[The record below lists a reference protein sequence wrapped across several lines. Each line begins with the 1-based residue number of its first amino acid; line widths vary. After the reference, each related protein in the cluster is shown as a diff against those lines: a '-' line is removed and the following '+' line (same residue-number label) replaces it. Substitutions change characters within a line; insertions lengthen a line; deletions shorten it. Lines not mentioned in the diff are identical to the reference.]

1 MRTTGVPAVLA
12 LLIAGSTCPAAEDL
26 STAAGVRAWTESVV
40 IPTYPVGPA
49 SIVPLFESTDGVV
62 IYPYTKMDE
71 LSFERDDRQYEAYVL
86 ENEYLRI
93 MVLPAVGGR
102 VFSMYD
108 RVNGRE
114 VLYRPVSVKPSL
126 IGIRGA
132 WICGGLE
139 WNFVDV
145 HNATTHQR
153 VSCRLLRGDD
163 GRASIVVGD
172 TERIFG
178 MSWTVELTLRPGRA
192 CLEVRIV
199 IRNRRPV
206 RQRASY
212 WTIAGFEATDQTQ
225 IIFPVWKVTGHFG
238 RQLLDWPV
246 RGGCDLSWYRRHQK
260 PDGIYRAGGRE
271 EFIAVYDHGRDV
283 GLGQFADLE
292 SLPGRK
298 FWVWG
303 NGDLGRHFTK
313 VLTDDDRP
321 YLEVESGDHLV
332 GIEGYYLWPHE
343 QRQYVE
349 YWVPISR
356 IGPPARLNSEAVVR
370 MTIDDGWVE
379 VGVLATRQI
388 SDARI
393 EVLSGRR
400 VLKQWRQSISP
411 TTVFK
416 GRCKLGQVDPR
427 QVWLRVFDHGGRQVI
442 AHRYGRYEPGPVV
455 LDVAHYAA
463 GEWSED
469 DPPDRP
475 ELVVEWANRLEL
487 RRRWG
492 ESVEALEQGYRRFP
506 DDAGIGLALGMTRI
520 KQGLFDQAANL
531 LEPVATRQAPGVEVS
546 VARYYLALALAE
558 RGRRAEAMNQLQAVE
573 SSGPMAVAARLE
585 YARLKLSAGHLREAI
600 DGLDGIDGS
609 LLAEVYRA
617 LAFRELGQRE
627 RAARHV
633 ERALAGDP
641 LMLSAQVERAMLA
654 GQGLSEISA
663 LGDEQKRLEAAVW
676 YMKLGRYQMAERL
689 LEPASG
695 RQPSAT
701 GLYLRAYMA
710 ERGGD
715 GELADRLRRR
725 AARANVLG
733 DMPSRLAE
741 LAAFEAALV
750 RRPDD
755 ANAHYLGGL
764 VLFSKHRSV
773 EAVEHWRRSIELHDE
788 NPIAHRCLAAATKQ
802 DQPAGAARHL
812 ERAVELAPTV
822 ARLYLDLDDAYG
834 RLGQVAKRVALLERA
849 VAKLGRRLWLADRL
863 AGAYF
868 DAGRYDDAVRCYRAH
883 RFHVAEAGGD
893 LHDRYALVLLARALR
908 RLAEGN
914 SSEALADLDAALI
927 YPDNMNID
935 KPTKDRAEAMIH
947 YWRGVALSDLGLS
960 EQAQRAWRLAADEEL
975 VDDSTSPFHGYRA
988 LNAVHAALAC
998 KRTGLADRSGQ
1009 MLRAVQLWCS
1019 VAEKSSQQQDQAV
1032 AMLVRAL
1039 AIAAEGR
1046 FRQSELLLDRLG
1058 RESKHLIGYLR
1069 FGRTWLSLVK
1079 CRAATQAAATTTR

>member
-1 MRTTGVPAVLA
+1 VH
-12 LLIAGSTCPAAEDL
+12 AGE
-26 STAAGVRAWTESVV
+26 
-40 IPTYPVGPA
+40 
-49 SIVPLFESTDGVV
+49 
-62 IYPYTKMDE
+62 
-71 LSFERDDRQYEAYVL
+71 
-86 ENEYLRI
+86 
-93 MVLPAVGGR
+93 
-102 VFSMYD
+102 
-108 RVNGRE
+108 
-114 VLYRPVSVKPSL
+114 
-126 IGIRGA
+126 
-132 WICGGLE
+132 
-139 WNFVDV
+139 
-145 HNATTHQR
+145 
-153 VSCRLLRGDD
+153 
-163 GRASIVVGD
+163 
-172 TERIFG
+172 
-178 MSWTVELTLRPGRA
+178 PGRA
-192 CLEVRIV
+192 AVGRPRERVLRALPVGYGDVDRVLDIAVAVKHVAQLAGLHLLSGENQVRIASLMKIDSQQHAGLFGGGDELIAAV
-199 IRNRRPV
+199 HRYVHRLFDDYVFARP
-206 RQRASY
+206 QR
-212 WTIAGFEATDQTQ
+212 IE
-225 IIFPVWKVTGHFG
+225 
-238 RQLLDWPV
+238 
-246 RGGCDLSWYRRHQK
+246 
-260 PDGIYRAGGRE
+260 
-271 EFIAVYDHGRDV
+271 RDV

-298 FWVWG
+298 FWLWG

-313 VLTDDDRP
+313 VLADDNRP

-332 GIEGYYLWPHE
+332 GVEGYYLWPHE

-370 MTIDDGWVE
+370 MTIDGGAAE

-393 EVLSGRR
+393 ELLTGQR

-427 QVWLRVFDHGGRQVI
+427 QVWLRVFDQGGRQVI
-442 AHRYGRYEPGPVV
+442 SHRYGHYEPGPVV
-455 LDVAHYAA
+455 LDVADYAG
-463 GEWSED
+463 GEWTADE
-469 DPPDRP
+469 PPDRP

-506 DDAGIGLALGMTRI
+506 DDAGIGLALGIARI

-531 LEPVATRQAPGVEVS
+531 LEPVATRQGSRAEVS
-546 VARYYLALALAE
+546 AARYYQALALAE

-585 YARLKLSAGHLREAI
+585 YARLKLSAGHPREAI
-600 DGLDGIDGS
+600 DALDGVDGS

-617 LAFRELGQRE
+617 LAFGELGQPEYAR
-627 RAARHV
+627 RHV
-633 ERALAGDP
+633 ERALERDP
-641 LMLSAQVERAMLA
+641 LMLSAQVQRAMLA
-654 GQGLSEISA
+654 GQGLSEIQV
-663 LGDEQKRLEAAVW
+663 LGDEQKRIAPAIW
-676 YMKLGRYQMAERL
+676 YMELGRYQMAERL
-689 LEPASG
+689 LQPAVK

-710 ERGGD
+710 QQVGD

-755 ANAHYLGGL
+755 ANAHYLAGL
-764 VLFSKHRSV
+764 VLFSKHRSA
-773 EAVEHWRRSIELHDE
+773 EAVEHWRRAISLRDE
-788 NPIAHRCLAAATKQ
+788 NPIVHRSLAAATKQ
-802 DQPAGAARHL
+802 DQPAAAVRHL

-849 VAKLGRRLWLADRL
+849 VAKLGRRLWLADGL

-868 DAGRYDDAVRCYRAH
+868 DAGRYDHALRCYRSH

-893 LHDRYALVLLARALR
+893 LHDRYALVLLARALQ
-908 RLAEGN
+908 RLVEGH
-914 SSEALADLDAALI
+914 SSEALADVDAALI
-927 YPDNMNID
+927 YPDNMSID
-935 KPTKDRAEAMIH
+935 KPDKDRAEAMIH
-947 YWRGVALSDLGLS
+947 YWRGVALSDLGLAG
-960 EQAQRAWRLAADEEL
+960 QARQAWHLAADEEL
-975 VDDSTSPFHGYRA
+975 MDDTTSPFHAYRA
-988 LNAVHAALAC
+988 LNAVHAALAS
-998 KRTGLADRSGQ
+998 KRTGQPDHGEQ
-1009 MLRAVQLWCS
+1009 VLRAVQLWCS
-1019 VAEKSSQQQDQAV
+1019 AAAKSSQQQDQDLAL
-1032 AMLVRAL
+1032 LVRAF

-1046 FRQSELLLDRLG
+1046 FRQGELLLDRLG
-1058 RESKHLIGYLR
+1058 RESKHLVGYLR

-1079 CRAATQAAATTTR
+1079 CRAATQAAGTTTR